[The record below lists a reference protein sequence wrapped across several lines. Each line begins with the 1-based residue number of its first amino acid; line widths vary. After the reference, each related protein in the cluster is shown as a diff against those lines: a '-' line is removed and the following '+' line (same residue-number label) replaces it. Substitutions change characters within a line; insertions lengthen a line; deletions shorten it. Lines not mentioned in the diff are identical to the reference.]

1 MSCTS
6 GSLSPNQFLQLTRTA
21 NAVTSGGLCI
31 VDLVLF
37 FPDEGIGTA
46 TVTAGSTT
54 ILTIDMLNYYTTG
67 SAGAG
72 SGERVVTVSP
82 AVAVSSGTT
91 LALNLSA
98 CGGCERLTVTVEGAS
113 R

>member
-1 MSCTS
+1 MV
-6 GSLSPNQFLQLTRTA
+6 TRTA
-21 NAVTSGGLCI
+21 SPATSSGLCI

-37 FPDEGIGTA
+37 FPDEGTGTA
-46 TVTAGSTT
+46 AVTAGGTT
-54 ILTIDMLNYYTTG
+54 ILTINMLNYYTTG
-67 SAGAG
+67 SPGAG
-72 SGERVVTVSP
+72 SGERIVTLSP
-82 AVAVSSGTT
+82 AVAVGSGTT